1 MNQPHRIVAEL
12 IKIAE
17 HADAFRHGNEACFDE
32 LNLTEV
38 HCIHWIGTLDHA
50 NVTKVSTEMGMT
62 RGAIS
67 KICKKLLQ
75 KRLIESYQEPENN
88 KNIYFRVAEDGKE
101 IFEAHKIMHTQKFG
115 EKVNIVKQYD
125 ADEQAVILRFLMDI
139 NALVEDSLEK
149 IYAAHDDRDKP

>member
-1 MNQPHRIVAEL
+1 MDQPHRIVAEL

-17 HADAFRHGNEACFDE
+17 HADAFRHGSEDFYGP

-38 HCIHWIGTLDHA
+38 HCIHWIGILDHA
-50 NVTKVSTEMGMT
+50 NVTKVSNELGMT

-75 KRLIESYQEPENN
+75 KQLIESYQEPENN
-88 KNIYFRVAEDGKE
+88 KNIYFRVADGGKD
-101 IFEAHKIMHTQKFG
+101 IFEAHKVTHNQKFG
-115 EKVNIVKQYD
+115 EKINIVKKYD

-139 NALVEDSLEK
+139 NGLVESSLEK
-149 IYAAHDDRDKP
+149 IYATPSDVD